1 MLFFTRLLS
10 YDSVMEFGKLSD
22 IQGVNWT
29 IPTDDSTNLSRLTP
43 ANSDKSALYFGAP
56 SWGSKHWLGKIYP
69 KKTPTQ
75 EFLHY
80 YSRNFTCIEL
90 NTTHYRIPDEKTT
103 TEWLSKVPEHFHF
116 CPKITKDIS
125 HARNGLVDKV
135 VLSHWIDFLERIK
148 SNLGPCF
155 LQLNE
160 YFSYK
165 DKMLLFRFLE
175 NWPSE
180 FKLSLELRHPSWFQD
195 GKVMTALADYLHK
208 RNIGLVITD
217 VAGRRD
223 ILHSTL
229 STSYSLIRLIGNN
242 LDPSDTLRLSQWAE
256 RIKSWQD
263 QGLHETY
270 LFLHQPDDLM
280 TIEFMNEAEKVFLAK
295 GFEHIPHLEM
305 QTPPDLFTSL

>member
-1 MLFFTRLLS
+1 MLFFAIFLS
-10 YDSVMEFGKLSD
+10 YDFRMEFGKLSD
-22 IQGVNWT
+22 ISDVNWT
-29 IPTDDSTNLSRLTP
+29 IPADDPTNLTRQNPTLT
-43 ANSDKSALYFGAP
+43 DKSALYFGAP
-56 SWGSKHWLGKIYP
+56 AWGSKHWLGKIYP

-75 EFLHY
+75 DFLHY

-103 TEWLSKVPEHFHF
+103 TEWLSKVPKEFLF
-116 CPKITKDIS
+116 CPKIPKDIS
-125 HARNGLVDKV
+125 HARNGLVDRT
-135 VLSHWIDFLERIK
+135 VLSFWIQFLEKMRP
-148 SNLGPCF
+148 NLGPCF
-155 LQLNE
+155 IQLNE

-195 GKVMTALADYLHK
+195 GIVMTALADYLHR

-223 ILHSTL
+223 LVHSTL
-229 STSYSLIRLIGNN
+229 STNYSLIRLIGNN

-256 RIKSWQD
+256 RIKSWQ
-263 QGLHETY
+263 QLGSQETF
-270 LFLHQPDDLM
+270 LFLHQPDDLL
-280 TIEFMNEAEKVFLAK
+280 TIEFMNEAEKVFVEK
-295 GFEHIPHLEM
+295 GFDHVPHLEM
-305 QTPPDLFTSL
+305 QTPPSLF